1 MQPYLKDKINMARLT
16 MERHIIV
23 ASSFGSLEAV
33 CRASMEKLLGTRAK
47 SVIDI

>member
-23 ASSFGSLEAV
+23 VSSLGSLDQFP
-33 CRASMEKLLGTRAK
+33 KPQWTNY
-47 SVIDI
+47 